1 MRTVFDD
8 LWQIQRRPGMY
19 IGSNRVSDLFT
30 FLTGYRM
37 ALWEEPGRRLHTQN
51 GLPLGYLGYHLARK
65 YRMSAPMG
73 WANMLRELTGSE
85 EAGLERF
92 FVELEEF
99 EALFLRRVQEPIF
112 TQEARRY
119 NREEPGV
126 PRYLVD
132 GESSFPRFSNAKRL
146 YHITLSDEKTV
157 LAVEQED
164 GVPKLWFE
172 SLFDQWD
179 IKEQLTRCFGP
190 LVWRDSLEDFLGEK
204 RLEL

>member
-1 MRTVFDD
+1 MGTVFDD
-8 LWQIQRRPGMY
+8 LRQIQTRPGMY

-51 GLPLGYLGYHLARK
+51 GLPLGYFGYHLAQK
-65 YRMSAPMG
+65 YRRSASMG
-73 WANMLRELTGSE
+73 WANLLLGLTGSE
-85 EAGLERF
+85 EAGLAQF

-99 EALFLRRVQEPIF
+99 EALFLQRVQEPIL

-119 NREEPGV
+119 NREEPDV
-126 PRYLVD
+126 PRCAQ
-132 GESSFPRFSNAKRL
+132 GPRFSNAKRL
-146 YHITLSDEKTV
+146 YRITLSDGHTL
-157 LAVEQED
+157 LAVEKETE
-164 GVPKLWFE
+164 GPKVWFE
-172 SLFDQWD
+172 SLFAQWD
-179 IKEQLTRCFGP
+179 MKAELERCFGP